1 MRLMV
6 NVKHLGK
13 RKNTIDTIPYE
24 VEKKPETIS
33 DLIEEVV
40 KVCVREYK
48 SRQENAELLQVL
60 FKKEIEDKAA
70 GGKLSFG
77 KNYGTGTP
85 ELNAAIANAKQ
96 AFLDGIVVIFIDGRE
111 QASLEEKADI
121 SEESSITFVRM
132 TMLSGRLW

>member
-60 FKKEIEDKAA
+60 SKKEIEDKAA